1 MEIAIARTKN
11 KESFINLLLEIYGN
25 QYPIEN
31 RQKLHDNLIG
41 QSRFL
46 FEVVE
51 EVHDSK
57 WSYLQLF
64 NGLDK
69 MVNISNAETVLSHR
83 FMNMIGFRDT
93 ENQPNLF
100 LRVAK
105 LLLDETQFN
114 YLSSNTYFNAMAKQV
129 GDWTKSDGLIPQTYI
144 TTIEI
149 DEQHLI
155 VSFDKIYRFTGEFQK
170 SSELKIQV
178 DSY

>member
-1 MEIAIARTKN
+1 MEIAIARSKI
-11 KESFINLLLEIYGN
+11 KESFINLLLDIYGKE
-25 QYPIEN
+25 YPIEN
-31 RQKLHDNLIG
+31 RQKLYDNLIG

-46 FEVVE
+46 LEVVE
-51 EVHDSK
+51 EVHDPK

-69 MVNISNAETVLSHR
+69 MVNISNAETILAHR

-114 YLSSNTYFNAMAKQV
+114 YLSSNSYFNSMAKQV
-129 GDWTKSDGLIPQTYI
+129 GDWTETNDLIPQTYI

-149 DEQHLI
+149 DELHLTI
-155 VSFDKIYRFTGEFQK
+155 SFEKIYRFTGECQK

-178 DSY
+178 DSH